1 MKSRNRDSSI
11 VPLILFLLGCFGVFQ
26 QVAIWET
33 KGNFADKIASRIGPP
48 SIIFTKVHVGRSF
61 HNEYSIRSKVD
72 DLNCYVHFDTFLV
85 ECEAQKVLN
94 NYKLPNKS
102 YYVWKSKRNP
112 DQCYYQEF

>member
-11 VPLILFLLGCFGVFQ
+11 LPLILFLLGCFVVFQ

-33 KGNFADKIASRIGPP
+33 KGNFDNKITSRISPP
-48 SIIFTKVHVGRSF
+48 SIIFTKVYVGKSF
-61 HNEYSIRSKVD
+61 HNEYSIRSRVD
-72 DLNCYVHFDTFLV
+72 NLNCYILFNTFFD
-85 ECEAQKVLN
+85 ESEAQKFIN
-94 NYKLPNKS
+94 NYKLPNKE